1 MLKEQSTF
9 TYSKLMMKANVKKYG
24 RTLDPPATVAA
35 SMMIIHCEKVA
46 LSKWTTI
53 ACHIINT

>member
-1 MLKEQSTF
+1 
-9 TYSKLMMKANVKKYG
+9 MKANVKKYG